1 MRVLAVGNRY
11 PPAAAGGYE
20 RIFAATVAALRADGH
35 EVRVLTPPELE
46 WYWRDGAFPALG
58 LLERSRLEAR
68 NAAVLR
74 GVLDAFRPDVVSWW
88 GMGGM
93 SLSLIEQVRRA
104 GVPAVGVVG
113 DGWMVYG
120 PAADKWT
127 GGWRRHRLAARVAA
141 RVTGVPAGLDL
152 GAGARWLFISE
163 AVRTRAL
170 REGRALPS
178 TELAHPGVDP
188 ALFTARSAAPWA
200 WRLACVGRV
209 EPRKGVAVAIRA
221 LAQLPE
227 ATLTVDGPVEGG
239 HRDELEALA
248 ASLGVAG
255 RVRFACSD
263 PDRVADAYAAA
274 DAVLFPVTWAEPWG
288 LVPLEAM
295 SVGRPVV
302 ASGTGGSAEYLADG
316 ENALIAPPGDV
327 EALVA
332 AVRRL
337 ASDER
342 LRQRLIEGGRSTA
355 ARYSSSAF
363 EVTVVAALED
373 AARR

>member
-11 PPAAAGGYE
+11 PPATAGGYE
-20 RIFAATVAALRADGH
+20 RIFAASVAALGAAGH

-46 WYWRDGAFPALG
+46 WYWHDGAFPALG
-58 LLERSRLEAR
+58 LRERARLETR

-104 GVPAVGVVG
+104 EVPAVGVVG

-120 PAADKWT
+120 PDADQWT
-127 GGWRRHRLAARVAA
+127 RGWRRHRLAARVAA
-141 RVTGVPAGLDL
+141 RITGAPTRLDL
-152 GAGARWLFISE
+152 GAGVHWLFISE
-163 AVRTRAL
+163 AVRARAL
-170 REGRALPS
+170 REGHALPS

-188 ALFTARSAAPWA
+188 ALFAARPAAPWA

-209 EPRKGVAVAIRA
+209 EARKGIAVAIRA
-221 LAQLPE
+221 LAELPE

-239 HRDELEALA
+239 HGDELEALA

-263 PDRVADAYAAA
+263 PERVAEVYAAA

-316 ENALIAPPGDV
+316 VNALIAPPGDV
-327 EALVA
+327 QALVA
-332 AVRRL
+332 TVGRL
-337 ASDER
+337 AADER
-342 LRQRLIEGGRSTA
+342 LRQELIKGGQLTA
-355 ARYSSSAF
+355 ARFSSGAF
-363 EVTVVAALED
+363 EAAVVSALED
-373 AARR
+373 TARS